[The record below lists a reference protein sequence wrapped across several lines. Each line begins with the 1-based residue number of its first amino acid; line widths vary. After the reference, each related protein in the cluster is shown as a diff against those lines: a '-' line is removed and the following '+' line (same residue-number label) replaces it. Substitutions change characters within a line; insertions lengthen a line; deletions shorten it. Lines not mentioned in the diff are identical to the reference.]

1 MNYSTIQSKNE
12 SSSLESPNNTTIAQ
26 SILDGQEEARI
37 DLEKY
42 QRNHIIKSNEDTI
55 VVKKE
60 SEAPS

>member
-42 QRNHIIKSNEDTI
+42 
-55 VVKKE
+55 
-60 SEAPS
+60 

>member
-12 SSSLESPNNTTIAQ
+12 GSLDTPNTANIAQ

-42 QRNHIIKSNEDTI
+42 
-55 VVKKE
+55 
-60 SEAPS
+60 